1 MVSLKKTLTLAVM
14 AAATIALIMTA
25 APAQAAPYPT
35 KPITLLNGYGPGGGT
50 DSVSRIMADIMSK
63 QTKQKIIVQNTP
75 GAGTGLA
82 LDKITEATPDGYTM
96 FMSSSNMNIVKAC
109 GQSKYTYQDIDQLGS
124 VNFDAP
130 ALLVNTDSAHKT
142 LEDFINY
149 VKSAKERVN
158 VGTSTPAGVWHMGLM
173 RFLKRADIEQYV
185 NVVPSTGGGGGVN
198 VRLLGRH
205 VEAIFIAPN
214 EVSSQVKNKDFR
226 MLAIASPERAP
237 TFPDVPTFRERG
249 IDCVLITMR
258 GFHAPKGIPAEA
270 REFLVNAIKAAAE
283 SQDYKDYAKNTYSNA
298 IYMSPEEYKKYN
310 DAEYP
315 DYLKLLDETGLV
327 KRTQ

>member
-1 MVSLKKTLTLAVM
+1 MALAAAIVALTM
-14 AAATIALIMTA
+14 AAP
-25 APAQAAPYPT
+25 PAQAAPFPE
-35 KPITLLNGYGPGGGT
+35 KPITLTNGYGPGGGT

-63 QTKQKIIVQNTP
+63 MTKKSIIVQNVP

-82 LDKITEATPDGYTM
+82 LDKITEARPDGYTI
-96 FMSSSNMNIVKAC
+96 FMSSSNMNVVKAC

-124 VNFDAP
+124 VNFEAP
-130 ALLVNTDSAHKT
+130 ALLVNTDSPYKT
-142 LEDFINY
+142 LEDFITHCKN
-149 VKSAKERVN
+149 AKERVN

-173 RFLKRADIEQYV
+173 RFLTRAGLVDKV

-226 MLAIASPERAP
+226 MLAIASEKRVPI
-237 TFPDVPTFRERG
+237 FPDVPTFRERG
-249 IDCVLITMR
+249 VDCVLITMR
-258 GFHAPKGIPAEA
+258 GFHAPKGLPADV
-270 REFLVNAIKAAAE
+270 REWLVKAIKEAAA
-283 SQDYKDYAKNTYSNA
+283 SQTYKDYARDTLANA
-298 IYMSPEEYKKYN
+298 IYMSPEEYRKYN

-327 KRTQ
+327 KRVN

>member
-1 MVSLKKTLTLAVM
+1 MDSLKSTLKFTALAV
-14 AAATIALIMTA
+14 AAAAMVMTA
-25 APAQAAPYPT
+25 APARAASFPA

-63 QTKQKIIVQNTP
+63 MTKQKIIVQNMP

-82 LDKITEATPDGYTM
+82 LDKITEAKPDGYTI

-130 ALLVNTDSAHKT
+130 ALLVNTDSPYKT
-142 LEDFINY
+142 LEDFIKH
-149 VKSAKERVN
+149 VKSAKEKVN

-258 GFHAPKGIPAEA
+258 GFHAPKGLPADVRA
-270 REFLVNAIKAAAE
+270 WLVKAIKDAAA
-283 SQDYKDYAKNTYSNA
+283 SQEYKDYAKNTYSNA
-298 IYMSPEEYKKYN
+298 IYMSPEEYKKHN
-310 DAEYP
+310 DEEYP
-315 DYLKLLDETGLV
+315 DYIKLLDETGLV

>member
-1 MVSLKKTLTLAVM
+1 MFSPKSSLKYAVLV
-14 AAATIALIMTA
+14 AAVLVLAATGN
-25 APAQAAPYPT
+25 PAQAAYPER
-35 KPITLLNGYGPGGGT
+35 PISLIIGYGPGGGT

-63 QTKQKIIVQNTP
+63 QTKQKIIVQNMP

-82 LDKITEATPDGYTM
+82 LDKITEAKPDGYTI

-109 GQSKYTYQDIDQLGS
+109 GQSKYTYKEIDQLGS

-130 ALLVNTDSAHKT
+130 ALLVNSDSAYKT
-142 LEDFINY
+142 LEDFINF
-149 VKSAKERVN
+149 VKSAKDKVN

-173 RFLKRADIEQYV
+173 RFLKRASIEQYV

-214 EVSSQVKNKDFR
+214 EVSSQIKNKDFR
-226 MLAIASPERAP
+226 MLAIASAERAP

-258 GFHAPKGIPAEA
+258 GFHVPKGIPAEA
-270 REFLVNAIKAAAE
+270 KEFLVKAIKTAAD
-283 SQDYKDYAKNTYSNA
+283 SKDYTDYAKNTYSNA
-298 IYMSPEEYKKYN
+298 IYMTPEEYRKHN
-310 DAEYP
+310 NAEYP
-315 DYLKLLDETGLV
+315 DYLQLLDETGLV
-327 KRTQ
+327 KRVQ

>member
-1 MVSLKKTLTLAVM
+1 MFSLKGGLKYAALAVTALALTATGGIARAAYPERPVSL
-14 AAATIALIMTA
+14 II
-25 APAQAAPYPT
+25 
-35 KPITLLNGYGPGGGT
+35 GYGPGGGT

-63 QTKQKIIVQNTP
+63 QTKRKIIVQNMP

-82 LDKITEATPDGYTM
+82 LDKITEAKPDGYTI

-109 GQSKYTYQDIDQLGS
+109 GQSKYTYKEIDQLGS

-130 ALLVNTDSAHKT
+130 ALLVNSDSAHKT
-142 LEDFINY
+142 LEDFIKY
-149 VKSAKERVN
+149 VKSAKDKVN

-173 RFLKRADIEQYV
+173 RFLKRADIERHV

-214 EVSSQVKNKDFR
+214 EVSSQIKNKDFR
-226 MLAIASPERAP
+226 MLAIASAERAP
-237 TFPDVPTFRERG
+237 TFPDVPTFRELG

-258 GFHAPKGIPAEA
+258 GFHSPKGIPAEA
-270 REFLVNAIKAAAE
+270 RDFLVKAIKAAAE
-283 SQDYKDYAKNTYSNA
+283 SAEYKDYAKSTYSNA
-298 IYMSPEEYKKYN
+298 IYMSPEDYKKHN

-315 DYLKLLDETGLV
+315 DYLRLLDETGLV
-327 KRTQ
+327 KRVQ